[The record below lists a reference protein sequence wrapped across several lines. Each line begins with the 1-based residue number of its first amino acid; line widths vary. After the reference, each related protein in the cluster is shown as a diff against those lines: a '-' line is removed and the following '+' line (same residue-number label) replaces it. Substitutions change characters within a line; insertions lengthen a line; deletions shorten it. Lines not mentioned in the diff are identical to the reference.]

1 MLSKE
6 EMKRF
11 AEVAE
16 QDKDFAEKITAAMK
30 AKNIDEV
37 IRLAAEKGFTFT
49 AEDFDFQGKREL
61 DLDELK
67 QVAAGGASWDEVDEW
82 CGDAELAGCVLHVGV
97 AFW

>member
-67 QVAAGGASWDEVDEW
+67 QVAGGRSWDDVDKY
-82 CGDAELAGCVLHVGV
+82 CGDGELAVCVVHLGA